1 MKRWLVSAILSLL
14 AAGAFAQA
22 KKPVIMV
29 VPSDLWCIQNGYY
42 TVFDNQGTEER
53 IPDYTRALQENAD
66 LLTVVSKLGEY
77 MASEGFPLRDLEAT
91 LKRIRTEEA
100 EESLTVSKE
109 TGAELAESPLDRLK
123 RTARADILMQVTWTT
138 NRIGRDASITFNL
151 QGKDAYTDK
160 QIAAASGTSAP
171 EPAVFMEVPVTLVES
186 VADNIRDFNDLLL
199 RHFDDMERNG
209 CEITFSC
216 RLWSDCDYDFESEF
230 DGEELGILIEEWLAE
245 NTVEGRFST
254 ADASENRLYF
264 EQVRIPLYNA
274 SGRAIDARGWANGL
288 RRELRERYGIESKLS
303 MRGLGQAMLTLG
315 GK

>member
-151 QGKDAYTDK
+151 QGKDSYTDK

-186 VADNIRDFNDLLL
+186 VIENIRDFNDQLL

-209 CEITFSC
+209 REISFSC

-254 ADASENRLYF
+254 ADASESRLYF
-264 EQVRIPLYNA
+264 EQVRIPLCNA